1 MRKSYAVIID
11 TNLDQITAV
20 ASVATVAV
28 AVAVAGRTAVA
39 VAVAVAGRTAVADSI
54 VPIAV

>member
-11 TNLDQITAV
+11 ANLDQIV
-20 ASVATVAV
+20 ASVAAVAV

-39 VAVAVAGRTAVADSI
+39 VAI
-54 VPIAV
+54 VPIVI